1 MCYTRLYGDFQ
12 LHSVEKMRM
21 APDFPL
27 GMEMVGDS
35 ILVRRP
41 ALPRWWDPVARPH
54 VAIVVEDANNQAV
67 TRYYLSTKG
76 DSNNTGRIRLA
87 VAELDEIASTLPDGT
102 ILEVRFSATKANLYK
117 LKVIDGIPCWRW
129 VGRCRGLYDFEYP
142 STIDWNC
149 VLSEHALTSPNGIVA

>member
-1 MCYTRLYGDFQ
+1 MP
-12 LHSVEKMRM
+12 
-21 APDFPL
+21 PDFPL

-54 VAIVVEDANNQAV
+54 VAIVFEDPNTQTV
-67 TRYYLSTKG
+67 IRYYLSVKG
-76 DSNNTGRIRLA
+76 TTSINGRIGLDI
-87 VAELDEIASTLPDGT
+87 AELDEIASTLTDGT

-117 LKVIDGIPCWRW
+117 LKLIDGIPCWRW
-129 VGRCRGLYDFEYP
+129 VGRCRGLCDFEYP

-149 VLSEHALTSPNGIVA
+149 VLSEHALASPNGIIA